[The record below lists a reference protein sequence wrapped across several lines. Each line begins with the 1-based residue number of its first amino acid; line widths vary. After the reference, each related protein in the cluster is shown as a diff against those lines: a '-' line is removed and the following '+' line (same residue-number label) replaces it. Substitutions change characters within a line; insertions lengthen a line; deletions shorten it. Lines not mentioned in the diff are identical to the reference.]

1 MEDKTL
7 TCADCSQPF
16 IFSAGEQ
23 QFYQERGMSE
33 PKRCKDCRQARK
45 ANRDSGGGGRGNR
58 GAGGGGGRGS
68 GGGGGRGGSHNRW

>member
-33 PKRCKDCRQARK
+33 PKRCKECRQARK

-58 GAGGGGGRGS
+58 GGGGGGGRS
-68 GGGGGRGGSHNRW
+68 SGGRGGSANRW

>member
-58 GAGGGGGRGS
+58 GGGGGGGGRS
-68 GGGGGRGGSHNRW
+68 SGGRGGSANRW